1 MANGPSAKKPKTAAA
16 VAFCGVMSA
25 LSLLFLLLTA
35 VPVTEISLAAL
46 AGLTAVPV
54 VIEVGRRFGLL
65 QYAAV
70 AVLALLLV
78 PTMEGKALYI
88 AFFGYYPVF
97 KSFIEQRRLPRAAEW
112 VLKLLVFNAATVAA
126 YLIMLRFFGLD
137 PQSFTIGGVPL
148 PWVFLLLGNGVFV
161 LYDWCMTRLIDLYLA
176 RFHARVRRLFRF

>member
-1 MANGPSAKKPKTAAA
+1 
-16 VAFCGVMSA
+16 
-25 LSLLFLLLTA
+25 
-35 VPVTEISLAAL
+35 
-46 AGLTAVPV
+46 
-54 VIEVGRRFGLL
+54 
-65 QYAAV
+65 
-70 AVLALLLV
+70 
-78 PTMEGKALYI
+78 MEGKALYI